1 MIGDEIIEEE
11 EKEISDENDKEEKID
26 DLSISHK
33 TEESDIEENIK
44 KSNEEQKQIEKDI
57 IHQDM
62 LDEKQHLID
71 IFDDLKDNIQQNE
84 EESLEEIYMD
94 ILKTQEKKNKK
105 IKKDISGL
113 LICFMYYFIAPLF
126 SIFNLM
132 GVFQIISIMKV
143 VSLIFKNVIKFFYQY
158 HFTDKTDEFIY
169 DKQINFKKIF
179 YKNSYNA
186 IVDFNLVMISGFIGT
201 LILKS
206 TGFYITSIIFLV
218 INSIG
223 IVIIFSSDFLNNEKV
238 FENEKGEIIP
248 NFTIAQVLIL
258 LFCLIILFIGAGGS
272 ALLSQIILND
282 RFFKLKTYL
291 FKIKLKKIELFAYRL
306 RKNFKK
312 KEFEINNSNN
322 ASIKNNIIEE
332 RNDNQSNSENILYDE
347 YEEKIMKSEID
358 ENDKQFKKYDEENKS
373 KFDNYFIICFTTI
386 LGYFLKYII
395 NIILINYKDYSKFFY
410 YAIGLY
416 GLSIII
422 SLFFY
427 FLFDCTFEEEENL
440 ENSNKKNEY
449 TICQICG
456 YSIYTQKIF
465 NNKEKE
471 KCEFCKLLCK
481 TIKLCC
487 DSTFCVICN
496 NICNALNF
504 SDSCDNDCRE
514 RCDCSY
520 CCDCCDCCDCFDCC
534 FICCNYYCD
543 CSNEQKCECCCCCCL
558 DLDEINYEQNN
569 KYFCYCYQNKR
580 KFKWCNNYISS
591 EIQKKIFPYLIEYFF
606 LQLMTI
612 AFENQYKINNNNN
625 EGNKYDLK
633 ELLIFVAMFII
644 TFIIFI
650 YFTISFSN
658 CTEGNFSDADDLA
671 DKIQEISN
679 NILTGLHGILILVG
693 FYSIIFSPYNFF
705 NKDIVKLLNNNY
717 YIYPPIL
724 LNKFFY
730 FTLNYY
736 YISICDD
743 NKNLELLSGTLIIT
757 LYLAIGNFIISCI
770 SDYTPINIYLI
781 QIIPS
786 YVPSALFCLFI
797 IVYFFYSIIYCKI
810 PLFLFQ
816 IISFILCFGGLW
828 SLRIDEEDS
837 CQCKCECTK
846 GICLYK
852 CCDFYSN
859 QCECCCNDCDCECE
873 CGKNFSSFLRYI
885 LCLKC
890 ARENYDDSNFDFI
903 HDIDE

>member
-1 MIGDEIIEEE
+1 MRY
-11 EKEISDENDKEEKID
+11 
-26 DLSISHK
+26 
-33 TEESDIEENIK
+33 K
-44 KSNEEQKQIEKDI
+44 KSNKGEKQFEKDSLK
-57 IHQDM
+57 QDM
-62 LDEKQHLID
+62 FDEKQHLID
-71 IFDDLKDNIQQNE
+71 VFENLKDNIKQNK

-105 IKKDISGL
+105 IKKNISGFF
-113 LICFMYYFIAPLF
+113 ICFMYYFIAPLF

-143 VSLIFKNVIKFFYQY
+143 VSFIFKNVIKFFYQF
-158 HFTDKTDEFIY
+158 HFTEKTDEFIY
-169 DKQINFKKIF
+169 EKQINFKKIF
-179 YKNSYNA
+179 YQNSYNEM
-186 IVDFNLVMISGFIGT
+186 VDFNLVMISGFIGN

-206 TGFYITSIIFLV
+206 TGFYVTSIIFLV

-248 NFTIAQVLIL
+248 NFSIAQVLIL
-258 LFCLIILFIGAGGS
+258 LFCLIIIFIGAGGS

-306 RKNFKK
+306 RKNFNKN
-312 KEFEINNSNN
+312 EFDINNSNN
-322 ASIKNNIIEE
+322 GSIGNNDIEE
-332 RNDNQSNSENILYDE
+332 KNDNENNNGNISYDE
-347 YEEKIMKSEID
+347 YEEKIMKSDID
-358 ENDKQFKKYDEENKS
+358 ENDKQFRKYDEENKS

-386 LGYFLKYII
+386 IGYFLKYII
-395 NIILINYKDYSKFFY
+395 NIILINYKDYDQFFY

-416 GLSIII
+416 CFSIII
-422 SLFFY
+422 SLLFY
-427 FLFDCTFEEEENL
+427 FLFENTFEEEENV
-440 ENSNKKNEY
+440 ENAKNKNEY
-449 TICQICG
+449 TICQLCG
-456 YSIYTQKIF
+456 FSIYSQKIF

-481 TIKLCC
+481 TIKICC

-496 NICNALNF
+496 NICNSLNF
-504 SDSCDNDCRE
+504 SELCDNDSCDCDDC
-514 RCDCSY
+514 CICI
-520 CCDCCDCCDCFDCC
+520 DCCDCCDCYMCC
-534 FICCNYYCD
+534 KYYCD
-543 CSNEQKCECCCCCCL
+543 SSNQEKCECCCCCCL

-569 KYFCYCYQNKR
+569 LSFCYCYQNKR
-580 KFKWCNNYISS
+580 KFKWCNNYLSS

-612 AFENQYKINNNNN
+612 AFENQYAININNDKGNN
-625 EGNKYDLK
+625 YDLK
-633 ELLIFVAMFII
+633 ELLIFVVIFII

-650 YFTISFSN
+650 YFTISFSI
-658 CTEGNFSDADDLA
+658 CTEGNFSDADDFA

-705 NKDIVKLLNNNY
+705 NKDIEKLLNNNY

-743 NKNLELLSGTLIIT
+743 NKNLELLSGTLIIS
-757 LYLAIGNFIISCI
+757 LYLATGNFIISCI

-786 YVPSALFCLFI
+786 YIPSALFCLFI
-797 IVYFFYSIIYCKI
+797 IVYFFYSLIYCKL

-816 IISFILCFGGLW
+816 IISFVLCFGGLW
-828 SLRIDEEDS
+828 SLRIDEEDA
-837 CQCKCECTK
+837 CKCKCDCTK
-846 GICLYK
+846 GICSCK

-859 QCECCCNDCDCECE
+859 QCECCCNNFDCECE
-873 CGKNFSSFLRYI
+873 CGKNFTSFLRCI

-890 ARENYDDSNFDFI
+890 ARDNYDDSTFDFM
-903 HDIDE
+903 HDIDQ